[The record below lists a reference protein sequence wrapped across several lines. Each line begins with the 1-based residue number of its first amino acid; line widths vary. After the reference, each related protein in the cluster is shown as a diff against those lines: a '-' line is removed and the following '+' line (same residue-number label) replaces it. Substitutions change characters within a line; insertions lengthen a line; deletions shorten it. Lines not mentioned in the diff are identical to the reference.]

1 MRRAALQL
9 YERADVLS
17 VDENRPLS
25 DYTRSKIL
33 SCIGPVWPRETA
45 PGVVLQPGP
54 ATGMKVHERVE
65 IRVNSGVLVGAERGS
80 QTLPARREGVRSM
93 PSTSRREIKWASDQE
108 AVTFLGYRPIRSWI
122 GSEVILLS

>member
-80 QTLPARREGVRSM
+80 QTLPARREEVRSM
-93 PSTSRREIKWASDQE
+93 PSTRREIKWASDQE

-122 GSEVILLS
+122 GSEVILSS

>member
-54 ATGMKVHERVE
+54 ATGMKVHEQVE
-65 IRVNSGVLVGAERGS
+65 IRVNSGVLVGAEK
-80 QTLPARREGVRSM
+80 GVR
-93 PSTSRREIKWASDQE
+93 PCRRGERKYDLCLRLGGKLNGP
-108 AVTFLGYRPIRSWI
+108 VTKKR
-122 GSEVILLS
+122 